1 MAPAPAKGGA
11 AAPGP
16 LDVSRVLIK
25 VGTITEVGNH
35 PDADSLYVEKIDLG
49 EEEPRTIVS
58 GLRKHYAEDEMQ
70 NRRVLVVCNLKP
82 AKMRGVESQGM
93 VLCATGEDGKVEFVE
108 PPEGVPNGERVLFP
122 GYTDV
127 DGVPDPELPP

>member
-1 MAPAPAKGGA
+1 
-11 AAPGP
+11 
-16 LDVSRVLIK
+16 
-25 VGTITEVGNH
+25 
-35 PDADSLYVEKIDLG
+35 
-49 EEEPRTIVS
+49 
-58 GLRKHYAEDEMQ
+58 MQ

-127 DGVPDPELPP
+127 DGVPDPELPFMPPKKKMWEAVQPDLATDGDRVAKYKDVPFTTSKGHCTTRTVAKGGIK